1 MNMQR
6 QIAVMLVVAGMGAS
20 ICGAQQGDN
29 TRRGLNRGPASAPP
43 AAAPAQPA
51 SQPSQAQPSQSQP
64 SGPQRQAPSAEPSR
78 PVNTTPSQYQ
88 PSLVRPVQVQPKV
101 APPQQSVP
109 IPRAETPQVVV
120 QRSEPAWT
128 TGPRVRI
135 GTPQNPATVDQTRR
149 ALNRESAPK
158 SKPVN
163 VVQLPSGDDTARSRQ
178 PAMAAREDVRRASIP
193 TAASNVAAPINPPTA
208 SARSITL
215 APALSAAAANA
226 ARNTDNTRRNLVK
239 PIPSLGGSGTGD
251 GWNGDDHGQH
261 DHGHHGNGSNHNSG
275 HGQGWNG
282 NNWNNWNTGW
292 NNWNSGWNSGYSN
305 NSYYGSSGIYH
316 DPWTKWSSGL
326 TVGTYDSF
334 GGFGRDPWSYS
345 SFSYGGPG
353 WYPATDFSVR
363 PYEFAYQPYLGQDVW
378 QLESS
383 PYSVGTFG
391 AYGDPY
397 ATANYSGGLPSTI
410 VTVPEIQTT
419 TVIAPVEVRSLPRV
433 NPAYDVRGD
442 FSAAVEGA
450 LNGEFSASV
459 YAMRKAAGTNP
470 GGLVGRDSIAGRTIA
485 SDGAWAQRVRAA
497 LLVYRDP
504 PRRVV
509 SETDAQFMVGALS
522 AAMGQSDE
530 ARIAVDSA
538 IIAGDGAASTY
549 LLGRAVRGEP
559 LEAVSP
565 WVTGQPVR

>member
-6 QIAVMLVVAGMGAS
+6 KIAVMGAVAGMGAS

-29 TRRGLNRGPASAPP
+29 TRRGLNRAPEGAPP

-51 SQPSQAQPSQSQP
+51 SQPSQSQPSTPLPSQSQP
-64 SGPQRQAPSAEPSR
+64 SGPQRPAPSAEPSR
-78 PVNTTPSQYQ
+78 PVNTAPSQYQ
-88 PSLVRPVQVQPKV
+88 PSLVRPVRVQPV
-101 APPQQSVP
+101 GSPPAQSVP
-109 IPRAETPQVVV
+109 VPRAATPQVVSP
-120 QRSEPAWT
+120 RSEPTWT
-128 TGPRVRI
+128 TGPRVRV

-149 ALNRESAPK
+149 ALNRDSSPK
-158 SKPVN
+158 SRPVN

-178 PAMAAREDVRRASIP
+178 PNMPARENARRASIP
-193 TAASNVAAPINPPTA
+193 VAASNVAAPVSPPTP
-208 SARSITL
+208 SARSMTL
-215 APALSAAAANA
+215 APALSAAVANA

-251 GWNGDDHGQH
+251 GWNGNDHGQNGN
-261 DHGHHGNGSNHNSG
+261 GHHGNGWNHNSG

-282 NNWNNWNTGW
+282 NNWNN
-292 NNWNSGWNSGYSN
+292 NNWNTGWNSGYSN
-305 NSYYGSSGIYH
+305 NSYYGSSGIFH
-316 DPWTKWSSGL
+316 DPWTNWSTGIP
-326 TVGTYDSF
+326 TGTLYSF

-378 QLESS
+378 QLENA

-391 AYGDPY
+391 AFGDPY

-410 VTVPEIQTT
+410 VTAPEIQTT
-419 TVIAPVEVRSLPRV
+419 TVFAPAEVRSLPRV

-442 FSAAVEGA
+442 FSVAVEAA

-470 GGLVGRDSIAGRTIA
+470 GGLVGRDSLAGRMIAG
-485 SDGAWAQRVRAA
+485 DGAWAQRVRGA
-497 LLVYRDP
+497 LLVFRDP

-559 LEAVSP
+559 LETGSP
-565 WVTGQPVR
+565 WVTGQPIR